1 MSAITVPIALSGRR
15 GKLLPMKYF
24 FLHGAALSLAIACG
38 GQAEDTG
45 SSAGGSSGSS
55 GGSGGKSGSETG
67 GKSGAGGSS
76 GTSSVGGSGG
86 VSVGG
91 ASGSG
96 QGGTGVVGAGGVAGK
111 GGTAGAA
118 GTGGDACQNAHAEY
132 EKVAL
137 QARECSPF
145 IDIPQ
150 CQFSAPHPC
159 CPITVNRPEAAKELS
174 VLVDQIFKA
183 CGDVAC
189 PAIPCRVTPSGHCE
203 PMSGVAQGL
212 CL

>member
-1 MSAITVPIALSGRR
+1 
-15 GKLLPMKYF
+15 MKYF
-24 FLHGAALSLAIACG
+24 FLHGAMLSLALACG

-45 SSAGGSSGSS
+45 SSTGGSSGTS
-55 GGSGGKSGSETG
+55 GSGSGGKSGSGAG
-67 GKSGAGGSS
+67 GKSGTGGSA

-96 QGGTGVVGAGGVAGK
+96 QGGTGVVGAGGAVGM
-111 GGTAGAA
+111 GGAAGAG
-118 GTGGDACQNAHAEY
+118 GTGGDACANAHAAY
-132 EKVAL
+132 EKMAM

-159 CPITVNRPEAAKELS
+159 CPITVNRPEAAEELS

-203 PMSGVAQGL
+203 PQSGAAQGR